1 MDEHVAEQAPESKE
15 VKLSVVLVFLP
26 IALFLLQLFFHYGDV
41 LGSLLPTC
49 NVLAWVLPAYLYAQY
64 LKRDPLKEFGV
75 LTPPRLSGWVEM
87 GLLSFVALPLYVLIV
102 HFVVVRIQQDPW
114 DIGLW
119 GGFLIHQLFFVALAE
134 EFYFRGV
141 LQPALE
147 KRLSKYPALIV
158 GALIFA
164 LAHVVA
170 DQHFLRL
177 LVFFPGLLFGWLK
190 MRSGSI
196 FPSVLFH
203 AFSNLVYFFLPLHEV
218 L

>member
-1 MDEHVAEQAPESKE
+1 MDDHVAEEAPESKE
-15 VKLSVVLVFLP
+15 IKLSIVLVFLP
-26 IALFLLQLFFHYGDV
+26 LALILLQLIEHFGEA
-41 LGSLLPTC
+41 LGSLRPTC
-49 NVLAWVLPAYLYAQY
+49 NVLAWVLPAYLYAQS
-64 LKRDPLKEFGV
+64 LKRDPLIEFGV

-87 GLLSFVALPLYVLIV
+87 GLLSFVGLPIYALVV
-102 HFVVVRIQQDPW
+102 HYTALRMQVDPW
-114 DIGLW
+114 NIELW
-119 GGFLIHQLFFVALAE
+119 GRFLIHQLFFVAIAE

-147 KRLSKYPALIV
+147 KKLPKFTALFV

-164 LAHVVA
+164 LAHVIA

-196 FPSVLFH
+196 IPSVLFH
-203 AFSNLVYFFLPLHEV
+203 AFSNLVYLFLPVHEV